1 MGSMSWSFAIV
12 NGKLAEVFFDRKK
25 NGSPVILG
33 FCYVKKSEYKTKREH
48 KMIAVDTKKYHITY
62 RKKKYFDQINS
73 RPIASG
79 SFRRR

>member
-33 FCYVKKSEYKTKREH
+33 FCYVKKSEYKTKREQ
-48 KMIAVDTKKYHITY
+48 KMIVADTKIYRITY
-62 RKKKYFDQINS
+62 RKKKYFDQIN
-73 RPIASG
+73 RQLIASG
-79 SFRRR
+79 SFLGR